1 MLTLYHYEP
10 YANSM
15 KVMLCLKE
23 KRLDFES
30 RYIDLLK
37 FEQHSPELVALNV
50 NGQVPVL
57 VHDGAAITESTM
69 INEYLDDAFPEPPL
83 RPESPVERAQM
94 RIWSKLVDD
103 VLMPMVSRLGWQYRF
118 RAFAQ
123 SIGDSEF
130 AQRMDRVPLKEMREK
145 WSTIH
150 GRGFTEEQL
159 DDARR
164 QIRLVLDRLE
174 ERLADKPWLVSAEY
188 SLADINSYP
197 MVEGASRL
205 YPDYCNERRLPRTMD
220 WLGRISERPATRE
233 AYAMSRFGNRPGR
246 VADAESRAAR

>member
-1 MLTLYHYEP
+1 MLTLFHYEP

-23 KRLDFES
+23 KGLDFES

-37 FEQHSPELVALNV
+37 FDQHSSELVALNS

-57 VHDGAAITESTM
+57 VHDGAVITESTM
-69 INEYLDDAFPEPPL
+69 INEYLDDAFPELPL
-83 RPESPVERAQM
+83 RPQSPVERAHM
-94 RIWSKLVDD
+94 RIWSKLIDE
-103 VLMPMVSRLGWQYRF
+103 VLMPTVSRLGWQYRF

-123 SIGDSEF
+123 SIGDDEF
-130 AQRMDRVPLKEMREK
+130 LQRMERVPLKEMREK

-164 QIRLVLDRLE
+164 QIRWVLDRLE
-174 ERLADKPWLVSAEY
+174 ERLAAKPWITSDDY
-188 SLADINSYP
+188 SLADINTYP

-205 YPDYCNERRLPRTMD
+205 YPDYCNERRLPRTFG
-220 WLGRISERPATRE
+220 WLRRISERPATRE
-233 AYAMSRFGNRPGR
+233 AYAMSRFGNQPGR
-246 VADAESRAAR
+246 VADAESRAV